1 MQNTCQVF
9 WNQNIQTD
17 FFAKRILLLTTIE
30 IHYSQTEREQSNLK
44 MNQLTESV
52 NHTITR
58 LPTALPVVVIEAI
71 PSDCKYLFTFHQIT
85 HKI

>member
-1 MQNTCQVF
+1 MLCM
-9 WNQNIQTD
+9 I
-17 FFAKRILLLTTIE
+17 KRIE
-30 IHYSQTEREQSNLK
+30 IHCNSREREESKLK

-71 PSDCKYLFTFHQIT
+71 PSDRKYSNHISLDYSVIIT
-85 HKI
+85 HKL